1 LTDTGLVFLER
12 KEKDQNVDREC
23 IYWKPWLTFFL
34 QGMLSEEVK
43 VAGLVESIKDGKFTL
58 DQYLFG
64 FHSDHCLRLQEL
76 CNALR
81 SGSTNQSISM
91 PSSLIGHPERPLSL
105 EEVLKICNED
115 FNVQGRQ
122 SIASLRAE
130 LTLLPSQ
137 HADQSNCLLRLS
149 DALSRR
155 FSQWAQIDDLEEAI
169 SSYEVLLSLI
179 PNSHYQFLEALLG
192 LCSSLYQRFYLLSHA
207 DDLQNLLRYLNLQCD
222 VLNQRDLLLAP
233 VQAQLGKLS
242 RVSRSTQ
249 EGPESEPSVDI
260 EDQINYFD
268 GINGG
273 LRHADGD
280 CIGMFPSLS
289 YFPGS
294 IYTFGTSYRP
304 QLVLLTC

>member
-1 LTDTGLVFLER
+1 
-12 KEKDQNVDREC
+12 
-23 IYWKPWLTFFL
+23 
-34 QGMLSEEVK
+34 MLSEEVK
-43 VAGLVESIKDGKFTL
+43 VAVLVKSIKDGKFSL

-81 SGSTNQSISM
+81 SGSTNQSTSM

-115 FNVQGRQ
+115 FHVQGRQ
-122 SIASLRAE
+122 SITSLRAE

-155 FSQWAQIDDLEEAI
+155 FYQWAQLDDLEEAI

-179 PNSHYQFLEALLG
+179 PDSHYQYLEALLG
-192 LCSSLYQRFYLLSHA
+192 LCSSLYQRFYILGHA

-222 VLNQRDLLLAP
+222 VLNQQGLLLAP

-242 RVSRSTQ
+242 RVSESTQ
-249 EGPESEPSVDI
+249 EAEPSVDI
-260 EDQINYFD
+260 DDQSDHFD

-273 LRHADGD
+273 LRHEDDDG
-280 CIGMFPSLS
+280 SLIH
-289 YFPGS
+289 S
-294 IYTFGTSYRP
+294 IFQGLYRRFERLIDP
-304 QLVLLTC
+304 KPCHLHAAEYNLGASS